1 LGVRVI
7 DPRLNRDALG
17 ARVTLWCGDLR
28 LVRTARRSCSY
39 LSSVDPRVH
48 FGLGPARR
56 VDRIDVRWPDG
67 LLETFPGTEADR
79 MVELARGTGEARP

>member
-1 LGVRVI
+1 MG
-7 DPRLNRDALG
+7 
-17 ARVTLWCGDLR
+17 TS
-28 LVRTARRSCSY
+28 RRASSY

-67 LLETFPGTEADR
+67 LDETFPGSEVDR
-79 MVELARGTGEARP
+79 MVELIRGTGEVKP